1 MGIKPF
7 NQTTD
12 GDKALQTNYGWG
24 KAQKDIP
31 LMR

>member
-7 NQTTD
+7 KQNTD
-12 GDKALQTNYGWG
+12 GDKALQPNHRWG

-31 LMR
+31 LMG